1 MRDTATN
8 LVGFFAHDLGD
19 FGRSVA
25 DGTSADEPTAG
36 SPTGDPDQGGTR
48 APQEGDDKRLLS
60 LPGIARIGAAL
71 TEEGMGDFLVFMALI
86 NLSLGVLN
94 LLPLLPLDGGHVVI
108 ATYERIRSIG
118 GRRYMA
124 DVSRL
129 IPLTYAV
136 IMFFLVI
143 GMSAIYLDITD
154 PIGLG

>member
-1 MRDTATN
+1 M
-8 LVGFFAHDLGD
+8 
-19 FGRSVA
+19 
-25 DGTSADEPTAG
+25 
-36 SPTGDPDQGGTR
+36 
-48 APQEGDDKRLLS
+48 
-60 LPGIARIGAAL
+60 
-71 TEEGMGDFLVFMALI
+71 
-86 NLSLGVLN
+86 LN
-94 LLPLLPLDGGHVVI
+94 LLPMLPLDGGHVVI

-143 GMSAIYLDITD
+143 GMSAIYLDIKD